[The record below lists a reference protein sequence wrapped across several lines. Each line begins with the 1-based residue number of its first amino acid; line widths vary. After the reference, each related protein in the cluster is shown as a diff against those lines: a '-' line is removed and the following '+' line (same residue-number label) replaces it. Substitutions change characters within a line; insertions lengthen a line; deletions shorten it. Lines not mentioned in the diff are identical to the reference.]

1 MKKIFKIVSC
11 GLIALSLTGCGNTPT
26 PSNGNENVISFNK
39 EELNITVDDLYKDL
53 KSRYGA
59 NYLIQLMDDKILS
72 LEYETDEEANK
83 YVENQMKVYRMYYG
97 NSDEELLNQLQN
109 AGYQSIKDF
118 ENALIVNYKR
128 TLATK
133 DYIKENI
140 SESEITKYYEN
151 NVYGD
156 ITVSH
161 ILITLD
167 TNNDLTDEEKK
178 EKEEKVQE
186 KIKEIYKK
194 LDEGTSFQEVA
205 KEYSDDTAT
214 ASDGGR
220 IGTFNKNEM
229 TEKFN
234 SEFEKTATELKV
246 NEYSKKTV
254 QSSYGYHIIF
264 KDSEKEKPALETVKE
279 TIIDKLVEEKQEDD
293 KKIQYK
299 ALIALREK
307 YGLSFN
313 DDDIKSQYDTAV
325 NNWLYSKDEEE

>member
-72 LEYETDEEANK
+72 LEYETDEETNK

-194 LDEGTSFQEVA
+194 
-205 KEYSDDTAT
+205 
-214 ASDGGR
+214 
-220 IGTFNKNEM
+220 
-229 TEKFN
+229 
-234 SEFEKTATELKV
+234 
-246 NEYSKKTV
+246 
-254 QSSYGYHIIF
+254 
-264 KDSEKEKPALETVKE
+264 
-279 TIIDKLVEEKQEDD
+279 
-293 KKIQYK
+293 
-299 ALIALREK
+299 
-307 YGLSFN
+307 
-313 DDDIKSQYDTAV
+313 
-325 NNWLYSKDEEE
+325 